1 MRIFGIIN
9 FLENNIENK
18 CIILISWNYSKR
30 VLKHLM
36 KNTMVLELLKI
47 INIQILVYL
56 LKQLIVL
63 NNYFYNED
71 NSIPNQL
78 EKQQKDLN
86 QSLFSL
92 NT

>member
-1 MRIFGIIN
+1 
-9 FLENNIENK
+9 
-18 CIILISWNYSKR
+18 
-30 VLKHLM
+30 
-36 KNTMVLELLKI
+36 MVLELLKI